1 MICVIIFLNEKHYAG
16 FRISY
21 WSRFNNLQEWR
32 FKILEEFN
40 REMPVAHAKLKGAPG
55 YGDIKGNVYF
65 YSAYGGTVVV
75 AEVYGITDKT
85 EQEAG
90 GFLGFH
96 IHEGSS
102 CTGNAQDPFADA
114 EAHYNP
120 GNQEHPRHA
129 GDLPSLLVKGGI
141 AWMAVYTGRFYP
153 EEVIGRTVIVH
164 GMPDDYRTQPSG
176 GSGAKI
182 ACGEIVVWEG

>member
-1 MICVIIFLNEKHYAG
+1 M
-16 FRISY
+16 
-21 WSRFNNLQEWR
+21 
-32 FKILEEFN
+32 EEFI
-40 REMPVAHAKLKGAPG
+40 REMPAARAKLKGAPG
-55 YGDIKGNVYF
+55 LEDIRGNVYF
-65 YSAYGGTVVV
+65 YSTYGGTVVV
-75 AEVYGITDKT
+75 AEVYGIPEKT
-85 EQEAG
+85 EQASG

-96 IHEGSS
+96 IHEGIS
-102 CTGNAQDPFADA
+102 CTGNAQDAFAGA
-114 EAHYNP
+114 KGHYNP
-120 GNQEHPRHA
+120 GKKEHPEHA

-164 GMPDDYRTQPSG
+164 DMPDDFRSQPSG